1 MKHDLFYFELEVRK
15 NMHIKLKKNVFGSD
29 SIVHNFLAKNIV
41 LNYTITFFRSLVKLY
56 NYSLGNLIIKKALF
70 IKNIAF

>member
-1 MKHDLFYFELEVRK
+1 MK
-15 NMHIKLKKNVFGSD
+15 KKNVFGSD
-29 SIVHNFLAKNIV
+29 SIVHNILAKNMV
-41 LNYTITFFRSLVKLY
+41 LNYTIIFFRSLVKLY